1 MIIKFCSKC
10 QPDLYGKTTLILH
23 NNYAIELMKWV
34 VFEAVIKHYITFTK
48 DVHACKHFPLFY
60 FHQNHATS
68 LFQIVSMSFK
78 VLTAK
83 KMQRIFQFKYS
94 NYINSSQPEISSC
107 YFGYV
112 AHLIKYTTI
121 VCVVHLTCRFDL
133 MYLYCAKINLN
144 FTFHS

>member
-1 MIIKFCSKC
+1 
-10 QPDLYGKTTLILH
+10 
-23 NNYAIELMKWV
+23 
-34 VFEAVIKHYITFTK
+34 
-48 DVHACKHFPLFY
+48 
-60 FHQNHATS
+60 
-68 LFQIVSMSFK
+68 MSFK

-144 FTFHS
+144 FTFHSQIRIHALLPFTIVAVLCALTGVICFKCLPETANKPTPESMASVIINKDAIKAETAEANKV